1 MVHENKLHLFCTEIY
16 LFCFSGLLIKCRG
29 FPGNFFFAGEGYFS
43 VTRFDS
49 CPISKLLVFMHRVV
63 LDELC
68 CARGKADK
76 LAEIPYNKETLA

>member
-1 MVHENKLHLFCTEIY
+1 M
-16 LFCFSGLLIKCRG
+16 
-29 FPGNFFFAGEGYFS
+29 GEGYFS

-68 CARGKADK
+68 CARGKGDK
-76 LAEIPYNKETLA
+76 LAEIPYNKEILA